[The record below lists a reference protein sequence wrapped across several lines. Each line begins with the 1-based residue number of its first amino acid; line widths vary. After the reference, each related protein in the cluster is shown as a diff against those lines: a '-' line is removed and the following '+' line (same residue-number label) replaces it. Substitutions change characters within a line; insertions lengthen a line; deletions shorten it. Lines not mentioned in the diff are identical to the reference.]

1 MVQKTE
7 DVGSFKEIS
16 GWLRMLDLVFDM
28 SDLWLE
34 AQLQQS
40 RQTLCRTKE
49 ITK

>member
-28 SDLWLE
+28 SDL
-34 AQLQQS
+34 
-40 RQTLCRTKE
+40 
-49 ITK
+49 